1 MDFLSQPLI
10 NHFSKWSC
18 KNIHRK
24 ITNRTNFFH
33 SMKSFLAKRGVKEE
47 ILSFDARRISNQ
59 SRETVE
65 RLLQQRSN
73 SFNPDVAKKA
83 SAAAAPLAIWYF
95 YKFIMSYLT
104 VTIRLRNN
112 RQNQNICVTFWL
124 MRETSKIDLT
134 LTYAT
139 CFQFSSKCWKNLFAN
154 IRK

>member
-1 MDFLSQPLI
+1 
-10 NHFSKWSC
+10 
-18 KNIHRK
+18 
-24 ITNRTNFFH
+24 
-33 SMKSFLAKRGVKEE
+33 MKSFLAKRGVKEE

-112 RQNQNICVTFWL
+112 RQNQNICVTF
-124 MRETSKIDLT
+124 
-134 LTYAT
+134 
-139 CFQFSSKCWKNLFAN
+139 
-154 IRK
+154 